1 MAAESD
7 LALIRRV
14 ADGNRQA
21 FEQFYGRYGAKL
33 TRFVS
38 RLTWRPDIVEES
50 VNDTMVVVWQTADRF
65 RGDSQVSTW
74 VFGIAYRTALKRLQK
89 ISRHPEEELA
99 EMADPIER
107 DHPEVKLAQ
116 RERRE
121 RVRKSLD
128 QLSPE
133 HRAVIELTFFENR
146 SYQEIAEIVGCP
158 ENTVKTRMFHA
169 RKRLKRLLS
178 GAHLALMPSRREHES
193 A

>member
-1 MAAESD
+1 MAVESD

-14 ADGNRQA
+14 AGGDRPA
-21 FEQFYGRYGAKL
+21 FERFYARYGAKL

-38 RLTWRPDIVEES
+38 RLTWRTDIVEES
-50 VNDTMVVVWQTADRF
+50 VNDTMVVVWQSADRF
-65 RGDSQVSTW
+65 RGDSHVSTW
-74 VFGIAYRTALKRLQK
+74 VLGIAYRTTLKRLRK
-89 ISRHPEEELA
+89 ISRHPEEGLTETA
-99 EMADPIER
+99 APIER
-107 DHPEVKLAQ
+107 DHPEVELTR

-128 QLSPE
+128 KLSPE

>member
-1 MAAESD
+1 MAAEND

-14 ADGNRQA
+14 ADGDRPA
-21 FEQFYGRYGAKL
+21 FERFYARYGAKL

-38 RLTWRPDIVEES
+38 RLTWRTDIVEES
-50 VNDTMVVVWQTADRF
+50 VNDTMVAVWQTADRF
-65 RGDSQVSTW
+65 RGDSHVSTW
-74 VFGIAYRTALKRLQK
+74 VFGIAYRTTLKRLRK

-99 EMADPIER
+99 ETAAPIDPN
-107 DHPEVKLAQ
+107 HPEVELAQ

-121 RVRKSLD
+121 RVRRSLD

-133 HRAVIELTFFENR
+133 HRAVIELTFFENC

-178 GAHLALMPSRREHES
+178 GAHLALMPSRRQNES